1 MTADELREKRISEL
15 AEMLRHIPFE
25 VEFKARKRPRGV
37 RIVFEMTQD
46 YLNKLLSKNTD
57 RL

>member
-1 MTADELREKRISEL
+1 MTANEQREKRISEL
-15 AEMLRHIPFE
+15 AEMLRHNPFE
-25 VEFKARKRPRGV
+25 VEFKVSKRPRGV